1 MGDKK
6 PSLKQET
13 MHIFEVD
20 QLVAEA
26 FYSWE
31 AVSPLQFSKQ
41 DSRTVADINISFGW
55 YVFYCFLLDDLF
67 Q

>member
-1 MGDKK
+1 
-6 PSLKQET
+6 

-41 DSRTVADINISFGW
+41 DSQTVADINISFGW
-55 YVFYCFLLDDLF
+55 YVFFTVFLLEDLF